1 MKGNQYIIIAMI
13 FSSFMILGGSLW
25 ALRNDIKAL
34 NRETQVHWMLPP
46 KAECAIKVMY
56 LKFPDGTKP
65 IDRMVCHWSME

>member
-1 MKGNQYIIIAMI
+1 MKFNAVVT
-13 FSSFMILGGSLW
+13 ILCFLTLLYGLSL
-25 ALRNDIKAL
+25 LQTDIKAL